1 MKYKKKVKMIVLLLC
16 LLVMAVS
23 IYHICSYWQQEQ
35 ASLCLIDD
43 LMDKVEKPTDTQ
55 AATEESDMPKE
66 AFPQETPKEVAPIVV
81 DFEELW
87 KENGDVVGWLYC
99 PDTVINYPI
108 VQGDDNDYYL
118 RRLLDGSDNIAGTLF
133 IDTRN
138 TGDFSDWNTVVY
150 GHNMHNGTMFGT
162 LTEYNSQEYYNAHP
176 VMYLLTPLQ
185 NYKIEIIAGYV
196 TSFDSEI
203 YDIKNTIKE
212 RDTIVQ
218 TALDKTGF
226 TSEVVITD
234 NDRIITLSTCSY
246 EYENARYV
254 LLGVLREIK

>member
-1 MKYKKKVKMIVLLLC
+1 MKYKKKVKIVVLLLC

-55 AATEESDMPKE
+55 TATEESDMPKE

-87 KENGDVVGWLYC
+87 KENCDVVGWLYC

-218 TALDKTGF
+218 TALDKKGF

>member
-23 IYHICSYWQQEQ
+23 IYHICTYWQQEQ
-35 ASLCLIDD
+35 ASLQLNND
-43 LMDKVEKPTDTQ
+43 LMNKATKSTDTQ
-55 AATEESDMPKE
+55 VADEESDTPKE

-118 RRLLDGSDNIAGTLF
+118 RRLLDGSNNIAGTLF
-133 IDTRN
+133 IDVRN
-138 TGDFSDWNTVVY
+138 KGDFSDWNTVVY

-185 NYKIEIIAGYV
+185 NYKIEFIAGYV
-196 TSFDSEI
+196 TSVDSEI
-203 YDIKNTIKE
+203 YDIKNTIEE

-218 TALDKTGF
+218 MALDKTGF